1 MSVYIYIYIYIYI
14 STVRVGAVHGTVL
27 ALAVLDGLGADS
39 MVLLRCFDGAASVL
53 VWR

>member
-1 MSVYIYIYIYIYI
+1 MYIYIYIYIYI
-14 STVRVGAVHGTVL
+14 YTVRVGAVHGTVL